1 LTERLASVDRTDGT
15 AEQSVAETTRL
26 SDAQIEARVEAW
38 LPDDF
43 DFRVATRREQGE
55 WFALA
60 VDFDVT
66 GKGPTRSAAVRQ
78 MSDLLSIYLAAYLI
92 DDASFMDTV
101 RPVPARLRL
110 RIQVESA
117 LGRALGGV
125 IRHMDGG
132 LSLVRESNYI
142 LPVSEV
148 ALHARC

>member
-1 LTERLASVDRTDGT
+1 MDGI
-15 AEQSVAETTRL
+15 AEHEGGVAEAAKL
-26 SDAQIEARVEAW
+26 DDAQLEARVEAW

-43 DFRVATRREQGE
+43 DFRVATRREHGE

-78 MSDLLSIYLAAYLI
+78 MSELLGIYLAAYLI
-92 DDASFMDTV
+92 DGARFTDTV

-110 RIQVESA
+110 RIQVEDA
-117 LGRALGGV
+117 LGRALGRL
-125 IRHMDGG
+125 IRHMDGS
-132 LSLVRESNYI
+132 LSLARENNYI

-148 ALHARC
+148 AVHARC